1 MTNNKV
7 TIAAE
12 DLPAQGRQHTET
24 STTSGSARMPQSP
37 PFFGQLSTN
46 GDDELC
52 HAHTQEGTR

>member
-12 DLPAQGRQHTET
+12 DLPAQDWQDTET
-24 STTSGSARMPQSP
+24 STTSGGARMPQSP
-37 PFFGQLSTN
+37 RLFGQLSTN
-46 GDDELC
+46 GDDELG